1 MEEIQ
6 NGMKMAKADL
16 PSDIVEIVKNLDTD
30 GNGNIDYTERGP
42 RRSLSEVY
50 ESSIGAHLYT
60 G

>member
-1 MEEIQ
+1 
-6 NGMKMAKADL
+6 MKMAKADL

-60 G
+60 R